1 MTRPTRR
8 RAPTRAT
15 AASAPASSSPA
26 ATPAQVLGQL
36 PAGLRAELV
45 QALQGILANYRQ
57 GRWGPSELDG
67 GKLCEVAYTILL
79 GYVGGAYPARANKPR
94 NMATA
99 CRDLES
105 VGAGFPR
112 SVRVQIPR
120 VLIALYEIRN
130 NRGVGHAGGDVD
142 PNHMDATVVVAMA
155 KWVVAE
161 LVRLFHAVDTPT
173 ATAAVEALLDRELPV
188 IWHVGPRVRVLAAK
202 LTRRDQMLL
211 RLYAATGSVPV
222 ADLLAD
228 IEHPQPAYFR
238 RDVMRPAHADRLI
251 EWDQVAGTVEISP
264 LGVRYVE
271 EHMSLVA

>member
-1 MTRPTRR
+1 
-8 RAPTRAT
+8 
-15 AASAPASSSPA
+15 
-26 ATPAQVLGQL
+26 
-36 PAGLRAELV
+36 
-45 QALQGILANYRQ
+45 
-57 GRWGPSELDG
+57 
-67 GKLCEVAYTILL
+67 
-79 GYVGGAYPARANKPR
+79 
-94 NMATA
+94 
-99 CRDLES
+99 
-105 VGAGFPR
+105 
-112 SVRVQIPR
+112 
-120 VLIALYEIRN
+120 
-130 NRGVGHAGGDVD
+130 
-142 PNHMDATVVVAMA
+142 MDATVVVAMA

-188 IWHVGPRVRVLAAK
+188 IRHVGPRVKVLAAK
-202 LTRRDQMLL
+202 LARARSDAPEG
-211 RLYAATGSVPV
+211 LYAATGSVPV